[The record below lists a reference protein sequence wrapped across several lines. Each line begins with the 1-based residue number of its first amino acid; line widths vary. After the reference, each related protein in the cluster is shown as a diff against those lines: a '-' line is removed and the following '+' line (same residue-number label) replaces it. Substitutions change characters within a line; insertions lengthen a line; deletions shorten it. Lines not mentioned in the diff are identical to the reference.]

1 MDSNTTDMHS
11 IKKEILHCIEKS
23 NGAFYGDIVREL
35 RYPNYTVLKHI
46 IELKERGL
54 VEKDN
59 MGGKYQI
66 IRSERV
72 VRTSQ

>member
-1 MDSNTTDMHS
+1 MDANLKYMHS
-11 IKKEILHCIEKS
+11 IKKEIMHCIEKA

-46 IELKERGL
+46 IELKENGL

-59 MGGKYQI
+59 DGGKYKLI
-66 IRSERV
+66 KDGKT
-72 VRTSQ
+72 VRAS

>member
-1 MDSNTTDMHS
+1 MDPNQESMHS
-11 IKKEILHCIEKS
+11 IKKEILHCIEKT

-46 IELKERGL
+46 IELKEKGM

-59 MGGKYQI
+59 NGGKYQL
-66 IRSERV
+66 
-72 VRTSQ
+72 VRNGNSVRAS

>member
-1 MDSNTTDMHS
+1 MHS
-11 IKKEILHCIEKS
+11 IKKEILHCIDKS

-46 IELKERGL
+46 IELKDNGF

-59 MGGKYQI
+59 DGGKYKMVKNG
-66 IRSERV
+66 SE
-72 VRTSQ
+72 VRI

>member
-1 MDSNTTDMHS
+1 MDSNTNNMHS
-11 IKKEILHCIEKS
+11 IKKEIMHCIEKS

-59 MGGKYQI
+59 EGGKYQL
-66 IRSERV
+66 IRNGKTV
-72 VRTSQ
+72 KTS

>member
-46 IELKERGL
+46 IELKERGM

>member
-1 MDSNTTDMHS
+1 MDSNSTDMHS

-66 IRSERV
+66 IRSERA

>member
-1 MDSNTTDMHS
+1 MKANLKYMHS

-23 NGAFYGDIVREL
+23 NGAYYGDIVREL

-46 IELKERGL
+46 IELKENGY

-59 MGGKYQI
+59 DGGKYKIMQKHK
-66 IRSERV
+66 V
-72 VRTSQ
+72 VTFTA

>member
-1 MDSNTTDMHS
+1 MDPNFKHMHS
-11 IKKEILHCIEKS
+11 IKKEILHCIERS

-46 IELKERGL
+46 LELKENGY

-59 MGGKYQI
+59 DGGKYQLLRQRKS
-66 IRSERV
+66 IR
-72 VRTSQ
+72 TF

>member
-1 MDSNTTDMHS
+1 MYANLKYMHS

-46 IELKERGL
+46 IELKENGF
-54 VEKDN
+54 VIKDN
-59 MGGKYQI
+59 DGGKYKT
-66 IRSERV
+66 IRNGKV
-72 VRTSQ
+72 VKAS

>member
-1 MDSNTTDMHS
+1 MDTNQKFMHS
-11 IKKEILHCIEKS
+11 IKKEIMHCIEKT

-46 IELKERGL
+46 IELKENGF

-59 MGGKYQI
+59 DGGKYKLI
-66 IRSERV
+66 KNGKV
-72 VRTSQ
+72 VRAS

>member
-1 MDSNTTDMHS
+1 MDANNKFMHS
-11 IKKEILHCIEKS
+11 IKKEIIHCIEKT

-46 IELKERGL
+46 IELKENGY

-59 MGGKYQI
+59 DGGKYKLI
-66 IRSERV
+66 KNGKAV
-72 VRTSQ
+72 KTS

>member
-1 MDSNTTDMHS
+1 MDANLKYMHS
-11 IKKEILHCIEKS
+11 IKKEIMHCIEKT

-46 IELKERGL
+46 IELKENGF

-59 MGGKYQI
+59 DGGKYKAI
-66 IRSERV
+66 KNGKV
-72 VRTSQ
+72 VRAS

>member
-1 MDSNTTDMHS
+1 MDSNFNHMHS

-46 IELKERGL
+46 IELKEKGL

-59 MGGKYQI
+59 EGGKYQLM
-66 IRSERV
+66 RNGKAVKAS
-72 VRTSQ
+72 

>member
-1 MDSNTTDMHS
+1 MDANIKYMHS
-11 IKKEILHCIEKS
+11 IKKEIMHCIEKT

-46 IELKERGL
+46 IELKENGF

-59 MGGKYQI
+59 DGGKYKL
-66 IRSERV
+66 IRNGKTVKAS
-72 VRTSQ
+72 

>member
-1 MDSNTTDMHS
+1 MDANSKYMHS
-11 IKKEILHCIEKS
+11 IKKEIIHCIEKT

-46 IELKERGL
+46 IELKENGY

-59 MGGKYQI
+59 DGGKYKVI
-66 IRSERV
+66 KNGKAVKTR
-72 VRTSQ
+72 